1 MSARHHQLP
10 KDAANRRAVK
20 LVLCY
25 PNDTLPAAS
34 ITLYQPARLLA
45 EKLMNVLCRR
55 VMHVVLWFHE
65 DIFSGLRELRDRK
78 WATRTCGTVTI

>member
-20 LVLCY
+20 PVLCY

-45 EKLMNVLCRR
+45 EKLMNVL
-55 VMHVVLWFHE
+55 
-65 DIFSGLRELRDRK
+65 
-78 WATRTCGTVTI
+78 